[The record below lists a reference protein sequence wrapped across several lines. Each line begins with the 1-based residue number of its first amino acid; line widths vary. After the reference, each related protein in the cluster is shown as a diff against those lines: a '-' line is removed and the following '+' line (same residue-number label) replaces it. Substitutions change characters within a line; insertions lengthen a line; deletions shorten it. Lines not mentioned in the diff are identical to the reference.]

1 MAAYRICVSDE
12 RHDSYDIERELLASP
27 GAELVLCQCAT
38 DEDIVRF
45 CADAD
50 GILLDMAPLTAHAVA
65 GLKRC
70 KVVSR
75 YGVGYDNVDVAAC
88 TARGI
93 QVTNVPDYCA
103 EDVAEHAL
111 ALMLSCLRDVARRD
125 RLIRQGKW
133 NLQRFSFRLEGKVLG
148 VIGFGRIARALVR
161 KCSGLG
167 FSRILAYDPYVSS
180 ETCTASGVVKA
191 DLEEVLKQS
200 DLISLHM
207 PVTAETAGI
216 IGQQALS
223 LMKPT
228 SILVNTG
235 RGPLVDDAA
244 LIEALR
250 GRKILCAGLDTHNQE
265 PLPDDSPYFR
275 LDNVILTDHTAYS
288 TAEAVQ
294 DLKAKAAQNIV
305 SVLTGAA
312 PAYPVNQL

>member
-1 MAAYRICVSDE
+1 M
-12 RHDSYDIERELLASP
+12 
-27 GAELVLCQCAT
+27 
-38 DEDIVRF
+38 
-45 CADAD
+45 
-50 GILLDMAPLTAHAVA
+50 
-65 GLKRC
+65 
-70 KVVSR
+70 
-75 YGVGYDNVDVAAC
+75 
-88 TARGI
+88 
-93 QVTNVPDYCA
+93 
-103 EDVAEHAL
+103 
-111 ALMLSCLRDVARRD
+111 
-125 RLIRQGKW
+125 
-133 NLQRFSFRLEGKVLG
+133 G

-312 PAYPVNQL
+312 PAHPVNQL

>member
-1 MAAYRICVSDE
+1 M
-12 RHDSYDIERELLASP
+12 
-27 GAELVLCQCAT
+27 
-38 DEDIVRF
+38 
-45 CADAD
+45 
-50 GILLDMAPLTAHAVA
+50 
-65 GLKRC
+65 
-70 KVVSR
+70 
-75 YGVGYDNVDVAAC
+75 
-88 TARGI
+88 
-93 QVTNVPDYCA
+93 
-103 EDVAEHAL
+103 AEHAL

-207 PVTAETAGI
+207 PVTAE
-216 IGQQALS
+216 LS